1 LKDKSYINYNG
12 KLYSSEE
19 RIFTINNR
27 AFKYGDALFETFRVI
42 NGKLCFVDDHFERLL
57 QGEELLKMKP
67 CNISSDEILSQIEE
81 LLIKNKITKGGRVRL
96 TVFRDADGFYQ
107 PSNEKKAYV
116 IEAKSI
122 DNNFFELNSKGFKID
137 IYNEQRRSTSKFS
150 NIKTTN
156 SLQQILAG
164 IYCKENDLDEC
175 LMLNKHGRI
184 AEATSS
190 NVFLYK
196 NNNIYTPSLDEGCV
210 AGVMRKQI
218 LRIAEKLN
226 INIFEGMVNGSML
239 QQADELFLT
248 NAVKGIQ
255 WVESYKDKQYINET
269 IKQII
274 EELNQTV

>member
-1 LKDKSYINYNG
+1 MKDKSYINYNG

-81 LLIKNKITKGGRVRL
+81 LLIKNKITKGVRVRL

-122 DNNFFELNSKGFKID
+122 DNIPENANRNAIN
-137 IYNEQRRSTSKFS
+137 YRHV
-150 NIKTTN
+150 TN
-156 SLQQILAG
+156 P
-164 IYCKENDLDEC
+164 N
-175 LMLNKHGRI
+175 
-184 AEATSS
+184 T
-190 NVFLYK
+190 
-196 NNNIYTPSLDEGCV
+196 
-210 AGVMRKQI
+210 
-218 LRIAEKLN
+218 
-226 INIFEGMVNGSML
+226 
-239 QQADELFLT
+239 
-248 NAVKGIQ
+248 
-255 WVESYKDKQYINET
+255 
-269 IKQII
+269 
-274 EELNQTV
+274 

>member
-1 LKDKSYINYNG
+1 
-12 KLYSSEE
+12 
-19 RIFTINNR
+19 
-27 AFKYGDALFETFRVI
+27 
-42 NGKLCFVDDHFERLL
+42 
-57 QGEELLKMKP
+57 
-67 CNISSDEILSQIEE
+67 
-81 LLIKNKITKGGRVRL
+81 
-96 TVFRDADGFYQ
+96 
-107 PSNEKKAYV
+107 
-116 IEAKSI
+116 
-122 DNNFFELNSKGFKID
+122 
-137 IYNEQRRSTSKFS
+137 
-150 NIKTTN
+150 
-156 SLQQILAG
+156 
-164 IYCKENDLDEC
+164 
-175 LMLNKHGRI
+175 MLNKHGRI